1 MRTVLFVHEPSA
13 VTIRAAD
20 PRDAAI
26 EICRFN
32 GAGQPAIGAHKL
44 ERGIYLIV
52 SSGPLTVEG
61 VRGDIETIRNDK
73 DEWPE
78 PKPIVVT
85 LEPGASVASLREFLT
100 VAKDISPH
108 D

>member
-1 MRTVLFVHEPSA
+1 MRTVLLVQEPSV

-32 GAGQPAIGAHKL
+32 GVGQPAIGVHKL
-44 ERGIYLIV
+44 GRGIYLIV
-52 SSGPLTVEG
+52 SSSTLSIEG

-78 PKPIVVT
+78 PKPIVVG

-100 VAKDISPH
+100 VAKDISP
-108 D
+108 DD

>member
-20 PRDAAI
+20 PRDAAV

-32 GAGQPAIGAHKL
+32 GVGQPAIGAHKL

-85 LEPGASVASLREFLT
+85 LESGASVASLREFLT